1 VVGSSVVGSSV
12 AVQRALIEAFIA
24 ALVALSRRWP
34 RRRRLEVRDENT
46 SSQKGAWVQAS
57 SCRPVQASSSG
68 SIPSLRRR
76 DAGQPAADAG
86 YNGMAA
92 TPGAR
97 PAVRRGPPAAVGHES
112 YRVCPLFIESIT
124 PERWDACIVHAASI
138 HESHDASSWAPD
150 ASTCSYHGR
159 LADAPLGGAGAA
171 RAGGAGGA
179 ERVVGLRPPQRFC
192 DDRHHLSAARQKGEN
207 TAPRRSLG
215 PPRWS
220 PPAVPQALSGH
231 CRRAQ
236 WWWRDSSVSGDCRL
250 GRMGRAACRGRE

>member
-1 VVGSSVVGSSV
+1 MSSSVDPAS
-12 AVQRALIEAFIA
+12 
-24 ALVALSRRWP
+24 LSAK
-34 RRRRLEVRDENT
+34 
-46 SSQKGAWVQAS
+46 SGAWVQAS
-57 SCRPVQASSSG
+57 SCSGCRLLRNGILRLEG
-68 SIPSLRRR
+68 SILRP
-76 DAGQPAADAG
+76 AAATVAADAG

-97 PAVRRGPPAAVGHES
+97 PAVSRGPPAAAGHES

-124 PERWDACIVHAASI
+124 PEHWDACIVHAASI

-207 TAPRRSLG
+207 TAPRLSLF
-215 PPRWS
+215 
-220 PPAVPQALSGH
+220 PPAVPPQRPGEGGPNTRFAF
-231 CRRAQ
+231 
-236 WWWRDSSVSGDCRL
+236 
-250 GRMGRAACRGRE
+250 

>member
-1 VVGSSVVGSSV
+1 MLRPASGAPGKDGY
-12 AVQRALIEAFIA
+12 RRPA
-24 ALVALSRRWP
+24 AGNS
-34 RRRRLEVRDENT
+34 
-46 SSQKGAWVQAS
+46 S
-57 SCRPVQASSSG
+57 SCRLQARSFAAAT
-68 SIPSLRRR
+68 PPR
-76 DAGQPAADAG
+76 QPAADAG

-97 PAVRRGPPAAVGHES
+97 PAVSRGPPAAAGHES

-150 ASTCSYHGR
+150 ASTCSNHGR

-192 DDRHHLSAARQKGEN
+192 DDRHHSTPPVPTARN
-207 TAPRRSLG
+207 
-215 PPRWS
+215 
-220 PPAVPQALSGH
+220 
-231 CRRAQ
+231 
-236 WWWRDSSVSGDCRL
+236 DII
-250 GRMGRAACRGRE
+250 